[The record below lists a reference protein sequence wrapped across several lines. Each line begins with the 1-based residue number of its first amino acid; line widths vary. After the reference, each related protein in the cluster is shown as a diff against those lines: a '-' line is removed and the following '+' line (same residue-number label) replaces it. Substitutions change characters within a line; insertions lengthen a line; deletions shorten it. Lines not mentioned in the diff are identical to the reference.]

1 MFLFF
6 FQLSSL
12 MATYSLLI
20 SLVIYVMAFSI
31 NLSHADPRTDLVL
44 RTCGK
49 VRVQNVSNYF
59 KYYSSITDYM
69 QDEIYRNKFAFKD
82 TGEPPDRLYVLAQCM
97 DDLTNDEC
105 AMCFSQI
112 STLIPS
118 CFPSTGGRVYFDGC
132 FIRAENYS
140 FYREALAPED
150 TKVIMLFLQTINLK
164 FPNFFQLN
172 GNWMYIS
179 LRFKVELGLV

>member
-31 NLSHADPRTDLVL
+31 NLSHADPRTDLVM

-150 TKVIMLFLQTINLK
+150 TKVIMLFLQTINSK

-172 GNWMYIS
+172 GN
-179 LRFKVELGLV
+179 